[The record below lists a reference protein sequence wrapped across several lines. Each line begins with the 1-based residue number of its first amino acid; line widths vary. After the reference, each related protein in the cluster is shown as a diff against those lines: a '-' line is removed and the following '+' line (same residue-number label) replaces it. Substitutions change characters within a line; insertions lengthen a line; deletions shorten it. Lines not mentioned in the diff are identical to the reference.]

1 TKSKLRAIGV
11 ALSLWGRPLRSVDS
25 PLNAWLTV
33 FSWPALGAP
42 RTLRGR
48 RTLSLSCPPISFSHR
63 SWRLKSD
70 AKVAPAAPSSP
81 FAACAPQ
88 KQQLRSFRA
97 R

>member
-1 TKSKLRAIGV
+1 MGSTAS
-11 ALSLWGRPLRSVDS
+11 LSRLS
-25 PLNAWLTV
+25 PLNAWLTI

-42 RTLRGR
+42 RTLRGWQGLVAL
-48 RTLSLSCPPISFSHR
+48 LSSDFLPHR

-88 KQQLRSFRA
+88 KQQLRSSRA